1 MLPDKRDAKVTDKP
15 KNKRAISSQK
25 SKPSLTDMSLL
36 RETLEKCDEAV
47 CKQLL
52 AKGANVNA
60 KDEEGCTPLIWAVLA
75 KNREVVAVLLGH
87 GANVNSKNNQGETP
101 IYWAAMSGDIEIA
114 NLLLEKGAN
123 VNEKD
128 HFGISPLRSAI
139 LCNDQEMIKLL
150 RRYGGKE

>member
-1 MLPDKRDAKVTDKP
+1 MLSDKKDPKVTDKP
-15 KNKRAISSQK
+15 RNKRAINSQK
-25 SKPSLTDMSLL
+25 SKPSPTDLSLL

-60 KDEEGCTPLIWAVLA
+60 RDEEGCTPLIWAVLA
-75 KNREVVAVLLGH
+75 KNREVVDVLLAH
-87 GANVNSKNNQGETP
+87 GADVNCKNNQGETA
-101 IYWAAMSGDIEIA
+101 IYWAAMSGDMGIT
-114 NLLLEKGAN
+114 NLLLEKGAS

-150 RRYGGKE
+150 RRHGAKE